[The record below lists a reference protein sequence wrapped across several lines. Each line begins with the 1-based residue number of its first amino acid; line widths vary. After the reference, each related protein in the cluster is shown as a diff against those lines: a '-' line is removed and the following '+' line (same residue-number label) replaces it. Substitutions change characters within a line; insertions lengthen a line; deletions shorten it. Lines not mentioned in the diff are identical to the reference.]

1 MLIYL
6 DQIADK
12 KLKAPSTED
21 ATTNVYAS
29 STASIRT
36 AGGMS
41 IEKRLMVGQFYGR
54 VPLGGVIPVVSTF
67 TASNNGGGSPSDL
80 SLLTPA
86 SGSVSADGFMRCDG
100 VEITDPLSPFIGR
113 YVPNISDDRF
123 IQGSNSSSTLSVV
136 YGANNGNNTVTLTV
150 SEMPSHS
157 HGGSTSSVSTG
168 GAHTHSY
175 RDRFYID
182 VFGIPGPGEGAEA
195 RGFTGGG
202 VGFSDNDNNTYTF
215 KDSNTGSGGGASDHS
230 HTISSQGGGD
240 SFDIRPKYISGI
252 YLMRVI

>member
-150 SEMPSHS
+150 PEMPSHNHNFS
-157 HGGSTSSVSTG
+157 DPGHIHDLHDITSG
-168 GAHTHSY
+168 NIG
-175 RDRFYID
+175 DKN
-182 VFGIPGPGEGAEA
+182 FGISVNGVSENNFRGTGLIPDTGEGGQSA
-195 RGFTGGG
+195 RQGKDGFLIRARVNTTGIS
-202 VGFSDNDNNTYTF
+202 FS
-215 KDSNTGSGGGASDHS
+215 GQGGGA
-230 HTISSQGGGD
+230 

>member
-150 SEMPSHS
+150 NEMPRHN
-157 HGGSTSSVSTG
+157 HGGSTNEAGDASVQ
-168 GAHTHSY
+168 
-175 RDRFYID
+175 
-182 VFGIPGPGEGAEA
+182 PGEFGLIKANLNTPRTIDAFVNDSLGEPDIVTPPGAW
-195 RGFTGGG
+195 
-202 VGFSDNDNNTYTF
+202 N
-215 KDSNTGSGGGASDHS
+215 HS
-230 HTISSQGGGD
+230 HPINLQGGD
-240 SFDIRPKYISGI
+240 ASFDIRPKYISGI

>member
-150 SEMPSHS
+150 PEMPSHS
-157 HGGSTSSVSTG
+157 HGINDPGHSHNTDVDVY
-168 GAHTHSY
+168 GA
-175 RDRFYID
+175 
-182 VFGIPGPGEGAEA
+182 
-195 RGFTGGG
+195 GGG
-202 VGFSDNDNNTYTF
+202 SNQFYTRG
-215 KDSNTGSGGGASDHS
+215 TGSPATLGTTTSTTGI
-230 HTISSQGGGD
+230 TINAQGGGD

>member
-12 KLKAPSTED
+12 KLKAPSTSD
-21 ATTNVYAS
+21 AVTTEYAS

-41 IEKRLMVGQFYGR
+41 VEKRLMVGQFYGR
-54 VPLGGVIPVVSTF
+54 VPLGGVIPVVSTY

-80 SLLTPA
+80 SLLTPS
-86 SGSVSADGFMRCDG
+86 SGQVTVDGFMRCDG
-100 VEITDPLSPFIGR
+100 VEIINPLSPFVGR

-123 IQGSNSSSTLSVV
+123 IQGSNTSSSLSGVN
-136 YGANNGNNTVTLTV
+136 GANNGNNTVTLTIN
-150 SEMPSHS
+150 EMPNHN
-157 HGGSTSSVSTG
+157 HGGSTNEAGNSSVSPGQYGLIRSNLNLPRTVDAFVNDSLG
-168 GAHTHSY
+168 EPDIVTPPGAW
-175 RDRFYID
+175 
-182 VFGIPGPGEGAEA
+182 
-195 RGFTGGG
+195 
-202 VGFSDNDNNTYTF
+202 N
-215 KDSNTGSGGGASDHS
+215 HS
-230 HTISSQGGGD
+230 HGIASQGNAQ